1 MKKATEIKNA
11 YEVLK
16 GNETN
21 WAEAIANID
30 WGLNRTCQLAGSGIC
45 SWCPNTKKNKP
56 EDEIL
61 MSDVT
66 VARICD
72 QLAEA
77 GYKGQI
83 SLNRYNEPFVLGKAL
98 ADKIAL
104 IRSYLPENRIGINT
118 NGFLVT
124 KELLKA
130 VYTAGLSSMNF
141 QLYPVTRQEEEEFT
155 FEWALAKAQK
165 FCHKLGLEID
175 DIKTKRVDGFYYE
188 FSIILPSEWTT
199 LWGTPSMTMY
209 AKRLTKLGCD
219 RGGTVSALK
228 CTQRQERCPQIGHFL
243 AIDADGN
250 CSPCTN
256 CTGKLLGINSH
267 EAMILGNVKDTP
279 LSEIFARIEPQRR
292 ALNEEFSAESLEKYS
307 ICKHCS
313 FIPHVA
319 QMNRLAEGTL

>member
-56 EDEIL
+56 EDEVV
-61 MSDVT
+61 MSNEIIIS
-66 VARICD
+66 ICE
-72 QLAEA
+72 QLSAA

-104 IRSYLPENRIGINT
+104 IRSYLPENCIGINT

-124 KELLKA
+124 KDLLRS
-130 VYTAGLSSMNF
+130 VYCAGLSSMNF

-155 FEWALAKAQK
+155 FEWALAKAKK

-175 DIKTKRVDGFYYE
+175 DVRTKRVDGFYYE
-188 FSIILPSEWTT
+188 FSIILPSEWR
-199 LWGTPSMTMY
+199 GTPSMTMY
-209 AKRLTKLGCD
+209 AKRLSKLGCD
-219 RGGTVSALK
+219 RGGTVSTLK
-228 CTQRQERCPQIGHFL
+228 CSQRKETCPQIGHFL

-256 CTGKLLGINSH
+256 CTGKFLGFSSH
-267 EAMILGNVKDTP
+267 ESMILGNIKDTP
-279 LSEIFARIEPQRR
+279 LSEIFAKIEPMRR
-292 ALNEEFSAESLEKYS
+292 ALNEDFSEKILEKYS
-307 ICKHCS
+307 ICKNCS